1 MVKGEMRNR
10 GYQTCRRN
18 PENPKVLLGQ
28 KRKDFLEGHVVSD
41 VKALPRQSSNRYQK
55 KKKENKARKRL
66 RIDFF
71 KMTEEAGAVQ

>member
-28 KRKDFLEGHVVSD
+28 KRKDFLEGHVVND

-55 KKKENKARKRL
+55 KKKENKARKRP